1 MIDIT
6 LVGACGR
13 MGKRIA
19 VAIDD
24 SEDTRISGAVEYTG
38 HEELGRDIGEVA
50 GLQSAGVTVT
60 DQLPEAI
67 KDAGAVIDF
76 ALPESA
82 VQSAKVCLDKKVPLV
97 TGVTGLN
104 AEQVDVL
111 ERAAAEIAVVWAPN
125 MSVGVNLMFKVAGEV
140 ARVLGD
146 DFDVEI
152 FETHHRFKRD
162 APSGTAKR
170 LAEVIADALG
180 RDMDEVG
187 CWGRKG
193 ITGERDRKEIA
204 VHSLRSGDV
213 VGEHTAVFG
222 TLGERFEIT
231 HRAHSRDTFAR
242 GAVVA
247 ARFAAQ
253 AAPGLYDM
261 QDVLGLR

>member
-1 MIDIT
+1 MIEIC

-19 VAIDD
+19 AAIAGSDD
-24 SEDTRISGAVEYTG
+24 AKLSGAVESG
-38 HEELGRDIGEVA
+38 AHPELGRDIGEAAGLAPAGVEVTDKLAEAVA
-50 GLQSAGVTVT
+50 GSSV
-60 DQLPEAI
+60 
-67 KDAGAVIDF
+67 VIDF
-76 ALPESA
+76 SLPGSVVRTA
-82 VQSAKVCLDKKVPLV
+82 QTCIDKRVPLV
-97 TGVTGLN
+97 TGVTGLDSG
-104 AEQVDVL
+104 QVEVL
-111 ERAAAEIAVVWAPN
+111 EKAAQELAVVWAPN

-146 DFDVEI
+146 DYDVEI

-170 LAEVIADALG
+170 LAEIIAEALG
-180 RDMDEVG
+180 RNMDEVG

-193 ITGERDRKEIA
+193 ITGERDPREIA
-204 VHSLRSGDV
+204 VHSLRTGDV

-242 GAVVA
+242 GSVVA
-247 ARFAAQ
+247 ARFAVSAK
-253 AAPGLYDM
+253 PGLYDM

>member
-1 MIDIT
+1 MIDIC

-13 MGKRIA
+13 MGKRIT

-24 SEDTRISGAVEYTG
+24 SEDTRISGAVEYAG
-38 HEELGRDIGEVA
+38 HEDLGRDIGEVA
-50 GLQSAGVTVT
+50 GLLGAGVTVT
-60 DQLPEAI
+60 DQLDAAI
-67 KDAGAVIDF
+67 LNAGAVIDF

-82 VQSAKVCLDKKVPLV
+82 VRSAKACLDNKTPLI
-97 TGVTGLN
+97 TGVTGLS

-111 ERAAAEIAVVWAPN
+111 QQAAREIAVVWAPN

-140 ARVLGD
+140 AKVLGD
-146 DFDVEI
+146 DYDVEI